1 MLGAPGGRFSLQM
14 PTPNITLN
22 TTMGEILAAYP
33 AAKLGLFRRYHIGGC
48 TACGYKLEDTL
59 GQVRLQYNIKDSL
72 EAIVTAIH
80 ESSAAE
86 AKLLI
91 LPTVLASLQPASAE
105 APCRETQDS
114 GAKDRIIDV
123 RTPEEF
129 NSGHIP
135 GAQLLTVELTFE
147 ALDSWPKDTPIVFYS
162 NTGKRGLERA
172 SYFMAYGF
180 TNVRN
185 MAGGLASWPGA
196 IDRSDAGSPAQ
207 VTAAEIQASS

>member
-1 MLGAPGGRFSLQM
+1 M
-14 PTPNITLN
+14 PDITLN
-22 TTMGEILAAYP
+22 TTMAEILAAYP

-48 TACGYKLEDTL
+48 TACGYKPEDTL
-59 GQVRLQYNIKDSL
+59 EQVCVQYNIKDSL
-72 EAIVTAIH
+72 ETIVNVVR

-91 LPTVLASLQPASAE
+91 LPTMVGSSTQAALPDFAASDS
-105 APCRETQDS
+105 PCRDGS
-114 GAKDRIIDV
+114 GGQTKEEIISDRIIDV

-129 NSGHIP
+129 DAGHIP

-162 NTGKRGLERA
+162 NTGKRGLEKA

-185 MAGGLASWPGA
+185 IAGGLALWPGKVERCN
-196 IDRSDAGSPAQ
+196 DRASQKVQ
-207 VTAAEIQASS
+207 VSS